1 VKVEIRRV
9 TVGLRAAWETSHGSI
24 SERELLLLRLQDPD
38 GRVGLGEA
46 APLQSYD
53 GVGLEDARAA
63 LEDCREVLGAADG
76 SERVEL
82 LAECARLAVLPQAL
96 AAVDLALWDLAG
108 RRKGHP
114 VWRLLDA
121 RRADPVSVNHTLR
134 ASDRAGA
141 ASEAARARELGFS
154 CLKAKVGLGDD
165 GGRLAAVRAAAG
177 PEMAL
182 RLDANGAWSL
192 DQARAALRVLEP
204 LGVELCEEP
213 VHGLDEIARLAELT
227 PVPLALDESAAAP
240 GALDRR
246 RCLAVCLK
254 VSRCGGITGLV
265 QAAVRAR
272 AAGYE
277 VYLASTL
284 DGPLGIAGALHA
296 AASIVPDRPCGLATL
311 GLFEGRPDVLP
322 AANGTIALPPGPG
335 LGDGLARWYGDAGRP

>member
-1 VKVEIRRV
+1 V
-9 TVGLRAAWETSHGSI
+9 LSAAE
-24 SERELLLLRLQDPD
+24 
-38 GRVGLGEA
+38 
-46 APLQSYD
+46 
-53 GVGLEDARAA
+53 
-63 LEDCREVLGAADG
+63 G

-82 LAECARLAVLPQAL
+82 LAECGRLAVLPQAV
-96 AAVDLALWDLAG
+96 AAVDLALWDLTG
-108 RRKGHP
+108 RRRGSP

-121 RRADPVSVNHTLR
+121 ASADPVPVNHSLR

-141 ASEAARARELGFS
+141 AREAARARELGFS

-165 GGRLAAVRAAAG
+165 AGRLAAVRAAAG

-182 RLDANGAWSL
+182 RLDANGAWSV
-192 DQARAALRVLEP
+192 DQAQAALRALQP

-227 PVPLALDESAAAP
+227 PVPLALDESAVAP

-254 VSRCGGITGLV
+254 VSRCGGITGMV
-265 QAAVRAR
+265 RAAITAR

-296 AASIVPDRPCGLATL
+296 AAAIAPDRPCGLATL

-322 AANGTIALPPGPG
+322 AVGGTIALPAGPG
-335 LGDGLARWYGDAGRP
+335 LGDGLAPWYGDAARP